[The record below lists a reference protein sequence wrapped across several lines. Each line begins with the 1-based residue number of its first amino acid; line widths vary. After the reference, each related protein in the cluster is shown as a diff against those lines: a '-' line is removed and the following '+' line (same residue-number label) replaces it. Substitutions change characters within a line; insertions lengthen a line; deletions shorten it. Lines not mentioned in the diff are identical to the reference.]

1 MYAGAT
7 AVQPGDVAAMV
18 LAVLALP
25 PHVDVA
31 RFDILPT
38 RQPVT
43 PQVPASEPG
52 RDRG

>member
-1 MYAGAT
+1 MSNAQNLAGAL
-7 AVQPGDVAAMV
+7 V

-43 PQVPASEPG
+43 PQVPSEKEKK
-52 RDRG
+52 